1 MRPVA
6 TLAAAAFVLT
16 VATHGT
22 LAPAISEDRV
32 RDGTAGIARTALEG
46 SEIIDVP
53 VTFLGVLPDA
63 LGPGYDLYLIR
74 LEGEVGEHVGVA
86 AGMSGS
92 PVYVDGEIV
101 GALGY
106 RFGALPKDAIGG
118 VTPIEDM
125 IAARLSPGPAKAE
138 RADRVSPIATPV
150 FAGGVLGPVLDYLAP
165 ELERHG
171 FVLAGGGTGAGD
183 GADTPSLEPGSPV
196 GVQLVRGDM
205 NIAATGTVTLVDG
218 EDVYV
223 FGHPFLGSGR
233 VDFPMTTAEVIH
245 TLADQAGSVKLA
257 EVGREVGAVVEDRLT
272 AAVGR
277 LGARASMMPVTV
289 EVRREVAAQR
299 AHFEVARHPL
309 LAPFMVAAVVGNT
322 LLADIGFEQE
332 VTVRVEGTITL
343 EGLPELP
350 FELALSSGV
359 GHPFFST
366 AQFVSQT
373 VAALYANPFEEPA
386 VEKIELTLDVRDGR
400 TSYVVETV
408 RYDRGPVV
416 PGSEIEVVAVLRSFR
431 GETITRPLTIPIP
444 EGLAPGTSIAV
455 AVGAPQKI
463 EQALGGPLAARL
475 ASASDLA
482 SYVTALGERRAS
494 DRLEA
499 VVFVQ
504 ARGAVSQGEVYTP
517 LPPTAAHL
525 LSKKTTG
532 NHSATVQV
540 ASLARSEVLLDGPV
554 SGGFIVRFEV
564 REKR

>member
-6 TLAAAAFVLT
+6 FLAAAAFLLT
-16 VATHGT
+16 VAIQGAGA
-22 LAPAISEDRV
+22 LATPEDRV
-32 RDGTAGIARTALEG
+32 PDGTGGVVRTAIEG
-46 SEIIDVP
+46 RDIIDVP
-53 VTFLGVLPDA
+53 VTFLGILPDA
-63 LGPGYDLYLIR
+63 LGPGYDLYLVR

-106 RFGALPKDAIGG
+106 RFGVLPKDAIGG

-125 IAARLSPGPAKAE
+125 IAARLSAGPTSAE
-138 RADRVSPIATPV
+138 RADKVTPIATPV

-183 GADTPSLEPGSPV
+183 GSDTRSLEPGSPV

-218 EDVYV
+218 DDVYV

-233 VDFPMTTAEVIH
+233 VEFPMTTAEVIH

-277 LGARASMMPVTV
+277 LGARASMMPVV
-289 EVRREVAAQR
+289 VDVRREVAAQR
-299 AHFEVARHPL
+299 AQFEVARHPL

-332 VTVRVEGTITL
+332 VTVRVEGKITL
-343 EGLPELP
+343 EDLPELP

-373 VAALYANPFEEPA
+373 IAALYANPFAEPV
-386 VEKIELTLDVRDGR
+386 VENIELTLDVRDGR
-400 TSYVVETV
+400 TSYVLETV

-416 PGSEIEVVAVLRSFR
+416 PGSRIEVVCVLKGYR
-431 GETITRPLTIPIP
+431 GETITRPLTIRVPD
-444 EGLAPGTSIAV
+444 GLTPGTSLAL
-455 AVGAPQKI
+455 AVGEPQKI

-475 ASASDLA
+475 SSAPDLA
-482 SYVTALGERRAS
+482 SYVTALGDRRAS
-494 DRLEA
+494 DWLEA
-499 VVFVQ
+499 VLYVQ
-504 ARGAVSQGEVYTP
+504 ARGAVTLGQVYTP
-517 LPPTAAHL
+517 VPPTAAHL

-532 NHSATVQV
+532 NHSALVKV
-540 ASLARSEVLLDGPV
+540 APLARADERLDGPV
-554 SGGFIVRFEV
+554 SGGFIVRFKV
-564 REKR
+564 REEN